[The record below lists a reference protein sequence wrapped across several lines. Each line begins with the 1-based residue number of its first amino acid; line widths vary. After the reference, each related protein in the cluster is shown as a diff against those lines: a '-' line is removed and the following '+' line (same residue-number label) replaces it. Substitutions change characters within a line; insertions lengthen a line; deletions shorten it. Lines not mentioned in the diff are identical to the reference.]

1 MKRNIIVSVI
11 LLVLMITTVCMK
23 SLWIG
28 FVYFSLSFL
37 AVLCMYW
44 FAVLITYYIEDYHNN
59 FEEDFKEYRAEII
72 NSSTLT
78 SEEFDQNQQQH
89 LKKFKKSLRKYK
101 LIDIVKMLFLV
112 MVIVACIV
120 AMAKGNFKI

>member
-1 MKRNIIVSVI
+1 
-11 LLVLMITTVCMK
+11 MK
-23 SLWIG
+23 SLWMG

-59 FEEDFKEYRAEII
+59 FEEDFKEYRAEVI

-78 SEEFDQNQQQH
+78 SEEFDQNQQLH
-89 LKKFKKSLRKYK
+89 IKKFKKSLRKYK
-101 LIDIVKMLFLV
+101 LIDVVKMLFLV
-112 MVIVACIV
+112 MVIVVCIV